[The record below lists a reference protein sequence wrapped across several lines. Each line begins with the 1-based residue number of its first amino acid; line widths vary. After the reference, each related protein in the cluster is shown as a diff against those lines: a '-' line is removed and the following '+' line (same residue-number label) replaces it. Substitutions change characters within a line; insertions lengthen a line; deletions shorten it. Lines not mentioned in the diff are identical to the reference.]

1 MSSRAVCS
9 YVCVQSCLTLC
20 DTMNCSLPGSS
31 FHVIFQARVLKWVAI
46 SYSRGSSH
54 PRDLTHVS
62 WIGRQIFYQLQHL
75 GDPLGLWCCC
85 KWHYFIHFYG
95 SIIFPCIYIFIYSS
109 TVGHSGCFQI
119 LAIVNS
125 AAVDI
130 AHSFIIQQ
138 MTLDRDDL
146 RRNVVSS
153 LIGFLLQIY
162 TTVITKH
169 PKM

>member
-1 MSSRAVCS
+1 MVFVFPWLTSLSVMSSRAVCS

-54 PRDLTHVS
+54 PRDWTHIS

-95 SIIFPCIYIFIYSS
+95 SIIFPVYISLSIPLLLDIQVASRS
-109 TVGHSGCFQI
+109 W
-119 LAIVNS
+119 LLWIVLLW
-125 AAVDI
+125 
-130 AHSFIIQQ
+130 
-138 MTLDRDDL
+138 TL
-146 RRNVVSS
+146 
-153 LIGFLLQIY
+153 LIVL
-162 TTVITKH
+162 
-169 PKM
+169 